1 MKICQV
7 DDKPEFID
15 LPLLADEERK
25 MIDKYISDAKM
36 FVLDDGGVVAEITV
50 VEKERGILEIK
61 NIAVKE
67 SFQRRGYGKKLIR
80 FVCEK
85 FKDEY
90 FALQVGTGESPLTLP
105 FYENCGFTRVGVI
118 ENFFTNNYSRPIIED
133 GVLLR
138 DIIILQKR
146 LR

>member
-61 NIAVKE
+61 NIAVKK

-90 FALQVGTGESPLTLP
+90 SALQVGTGESPLTLP
-105 FYENCGFTRVGVI
+105 FYESCGFMRVGVI

-138 DIIILQKR
+138 DMIILQKR

>member
-90 FALQVGTGESPLTLP
+90 SALQVGTGESPLTLP

>member
-90 FALQVGTGESPLTLP
+90 SALQVGTGESPLTLP

-138 DIIILQKR
+138 DMIILQKR

>member
-36 FVLDDGGVVAEITV
+36 FVLDDGGIVAEITV

-67 SFQRRGYGKKLIR
+67 SLQRRGYGKKLIR

-90 FALQVGTGESPLTLP
+90 SALQVGTGESPLTLP

-138 DIIILQKR
+138 DMIILQKR

>member
-61 NIAVKE
+61 NIAVKK

-90 FALQVGTGESPLTLP
+90 SALQVGTGESPLTLP

-138 DIIILQKR
+138 DMIILQKR

>member
-36 FVLDDGGVVAEITV
+36 FVLDGGGVVAEITV

-90 FALQVGTGESPLTLP
+90 SALQVGTGESPLTLP

-138 DIIILQKR
+138 DMIILQKR

>member
-1 MKICQV
+1 MKIYEV
-7 DDKPEFID
+7 DDKLKYID
-15 LPLLADEERK
+15 LLLLADEERK

-36 FVLDDGGVVAEITV
+36 FVLDDGGVVGEIAV
-50 VEKERGILEIK
+50 LEKERGILEIK
-61 NIAVKE
+61 NLAVKE
-67 SFQRRGYGKKLIR
+67 SFQRLGYGKKLIR

-90 FALQVGTGESPLTLP
+90 SVLQVGTGESPLTLP

-138 DIIILQKR
+138 DMIILQKR

>member
-90 FALQVGTGESPLTLP
+90 SALQVGTGESPLTLP

-118 ENFFTNNYSRPIIED
+118 ENFFTNNYIRPIIED

-138 DIIILQKR
+138 DMIILQKR

>member
-1 MKICQV
+1 MRIYEV
-7 DDKPEFID
+7 DDKLKYID
-15 LPLLADEERK
+15 LLLLADEERK

-90 FALQVGTGESPLTLP
+90 SALQVGTGESPLTLP
-105 FYENCGFTRVGVI
+105 FYENCV
-118 ENFFTNNYSRPIIED
+118 
-133 GVLLR
+133 
-138 DIIILQKR
+138 
-146 LR
+146 

>member
-1 MKICQV
+1 MKIYEV
-7 DDKPEFID
+7 DDKLKYID
-15 LPLLADEERK
+15 LLLLADEERK

-85 FKDEY
+85 FKEEY
-90 FALQVGTGESPLTLP
+90 SALQVGTGESPLTLP

-138 DIIILQKR
+138 DMIILQKR

>member
-1 MKICQV
+1 
-7 DDKPEFID
+7 
-15 LPLLADEERK
+15 
-25 MIDKYISDAKM
+25 M

-90 FALQVGTGESPLTLP
+90 SAMQVGTGESPLTLP

-138 DIIILQKR
+138 DMIILQKR

>member
-1 MKICQV
+1 MKIYEV
-7 DDKPEFID
+7 DDKLKYID
-15 LPLLADEERK
+15 LLLLADEERK

-36 FVLDDGGVVAEITV
+36 FVLDDGGVVGEIAV
-50 VEKERGILEIK
+50 IEKERGILEIK
-61 NIAVKE
+61 NLAVKE
-67 SFQRRGYGKKLIR
+67 SFQRLGYGKKLIR

-90 FALQVGTGESPLTLP
+90 SVLQVGTGESPLTLP
-105 FYENCGFTRVGVI
+105 FYENCGFTRVDVI

-138 DIIILQKR
+138 DMIILQKR

>member
-67 SFQRRGYGKKLIR
+67 SLQRRGYGKKLIR

-90 FALQVGTGESPLTLP
+90 SALQVGTGESPLTLP

-138 DIIILQKR
+138 DMIILQKR